1 MEQKTKSKRNIKES
15 IKTNIL
21 LQVQTWNISYHL
33 YPTYWD
39 SDSTMCDRLE
49 VICKVILSYDKNI
62 KVDDE
67 VEFKIIVVPKMFDN
81 NKPLAYGYFERGRKR
96 VCSLWVP
103 PSFMERFCF
112 LIGQGI
118 KPYFYITCEREKHET
133 REVKAFSMESKI
145 TLDDYIEIS

>member
-1 MEQKTKSKRNIKES
+1 MEQKNINRK
-15 IKTNIL
+15 KTNETISSNML

-67 VEFKIIVVPKMFDN
+67 VEFKIIVVPKIFDN

-103 PSFMERFCF
+103 PSFMERFSF
-112 LIGQGI
+112 LIGQRI
-118 KPYFYITCEREKHET
+118 KPYFYITCERVKHET
-133 REVKAFSMESKI
+133 KEV
-145 TLDDYIEIS
+145 